1 MQTVNITGQERP
13 LTGKSASGVYR
24 RQGLVPCVLYSKE
37 ENIQFNTAMVDLKP
51 LVYSPDF
58 KLADISIN
66 GKVHRCILKDLQFH
80 PVSDSLI
87 HVDFLKLVQGTKVKI
102 EVPLR
107 LAGNAAGVKSGGK
120 LIQRVRS
127 IKIKVDP
134 DNMVSELTL
143 DVSALDLG
151 QSMRI
156 RDISI
161 PKNVEIVNN
170 GAIPVVSIEIPRA
183 LKSAAAEAAAPKAG
197 GKAPAKK

>member
-1 MQTVNITGQERP
+1 M
-13 LTGKSASGVYR
+13 
-24 RQGLVPCVLYSKE
+24 PCVLYSKE

-161 PKNVEIVNN
+161 PK
-170 GAIPVVSIEIPRA
+170 
-183 LKSAAAEAAAPKAG
+183 KC
-197 GKAPAKK
+197 

>member
-1 MQTVNITGQERP
+1 M
-13 LTGKSASGVYR
+13 
-24 RQGLVPCVLYSKE
+24 PCVLYSKE

-183 LKSAAAEAAAPKAG
+183 LKRNS
-197 GKAPAKK
+197 